1 MDTKINVPC
10 TLEQRI
16 SAKSGKPYYVL
27 VVKLTNTYEK
37 NVFLDQAE
45 IELVKLRTK

>member
-1 MDTKINVPC
+1 MNTKINVPC

-16 SAKSGKPYYVL
+16 STKSGKPYYVL
-27 VVKLTNTYEK
+27 VAKLTENYEK

-45 IELVKLRTK
+45 IELVKLRSK